1 MIDLIV
7 QAFRSEQIKT
17 STHLVV
23 MLAIA
28 RRCGDEGG
36 VCFAKQATLAKDTR
50 LHEKSVARTLAELEK
65 ADPPLIKR
73 VKHPQ
78 QDDGRR
84 LPDHIQICLK
94 AVMLPEIGAAE
105 EGNGKRK
112 RGNAGLPATPHT
124 TPQPPLTGLH
134 KKKPPE
140 ETIEE
145 RNARETRERSDM
157 KDQGL
162 DLDMAVEMIWR
173 AVGEMG
179 RKRSTKPKVTK
190 ALAAALKRRPKGQD
204 LEDRLKMILFGIRGY
219 LASRDATKDNG
230 SFEHGA
236 HRTIE
241 GDLWESYVDDG
252 RATAATIVPAL
263 EGAAEGPSE
272 EVQRYWMENDRQ
284 GLPWHSDRGPR
295 PGMPGCRVSAAIQNE
310 FGYMPHVEGADLE
323 RREKLEAE
331 RLAFIAGDD
340 DDAAAFA

>member
-28 RRCGDEGG
+28 RRCGEETG
-36 VCFAKQATLAKDTR
+36 VCFAKQSTLAKDTR

-78 QDDGRR
+78 QEDGRR

-94 AVMLPEIGAAE
+94 AVMLPEIGGAT

-112 RGNAGLPATPHT
+112 PGNAGLPATPHR

-134 KKKPPE
+134 KKKPSE

-145 RNARETRERSDM
+145 RNARETRERSEM

-173 AVGEMG
+173 AVGDMG
-179 RKRSTKPKVTK
+179 RKRSTKPKVTR
-190 ALAAALKRRPKGQD
+190 ALAAALKRRPKDQD
-204 LEDRLKMILFGIRGY
+204 LEERLKMILFGIRGY
-219 LASRDATKDNG
+219 LASKDATKDHG
-230 SFEHGA
+230 AFEHGA

-252 RATAATIVPAL
+252 RATAATIVPAI
-263 EGAAEGPSE
+263 EGVSEGPSE

-295 PGMPGCRVSAAIQNE
+295 PGMPGCRVSAALQAQ
-310 FGYMPHVEGADLE
+310 FGYLPH
-323 RREKLEAE
+323 EK
-331 RLAFIAGDD
+331 GDD
-340 DDAAAFA
+340 VTMRQMIPADPATVAAEDDAAAFA